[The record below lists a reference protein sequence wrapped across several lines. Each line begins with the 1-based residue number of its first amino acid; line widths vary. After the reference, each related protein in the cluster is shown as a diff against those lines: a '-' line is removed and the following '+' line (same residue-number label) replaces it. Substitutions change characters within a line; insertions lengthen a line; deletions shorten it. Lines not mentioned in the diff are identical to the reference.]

1 MPMSHLPVKTQ
12 PLFNNDQ
19 GHKILGIHQ
28 GKFELHKRAA
38 QKRKPPLKPV
48 CVNDDLFCLLLL
60 SLIQFHYPMLKAAK
74 SYNNLLPKLPC

>member
-12 PLFNNDQ
+12 PLFSNDQ

-48 CVNDDLFCLLLL
+48 YVNDDVFCFPLLGFM
-60 SLIQFHYPMLKAAK
+60 IV
-74 SYNNLLPKLPC
+74 LPYVKGSEVRE